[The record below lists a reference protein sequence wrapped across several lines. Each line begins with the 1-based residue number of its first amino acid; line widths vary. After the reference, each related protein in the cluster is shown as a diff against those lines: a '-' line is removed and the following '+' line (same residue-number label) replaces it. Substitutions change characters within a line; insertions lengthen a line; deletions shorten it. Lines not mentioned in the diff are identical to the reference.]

1 MKLRLTAL
9 VLALCL
15 AGLSGCAQSPAPSP
29 SDDPA
34 LILEE
39 AVAQLEAETL
49 TVYGYAMSGQADG
62 SPNVTAENLLPVL
75 RSAMEHQTDE
85 TQMSYHGL
93 WSLELYEGDHNTARR
108 LYLSAGLTENLVELS
123 LQGSEAAIYLD
134 DAELYQLIRTM
145 RDDHTPSNIDQE
157 AYARYQ
163 EVVDGEFDAYFA
175 DADVATRWELTDF
188 YLLHEYAPL
197 GVEVYYAG
205 RAYSSDP
212 PEDILL
218 RLAGGGW
225 VDSQLRLHPVP
236 GGMPVL
242 LVMDGQAKGFCDY
255 DQLPLRP
262 NLKEPPDSREAF
274 LAAAGLA

>member
-9 VLALCL
+9 LLALCL
-15 AGLSGCAQSPAPSP
+15 AGLPGCNQSPAP
-29 SDDPA
+29 DPT

-39 AVAQLEAETL
+39 AVAQLKAESL

-62 SPNVTAENLLPVL
+62 SPNVTAKNLLPIL
-75 RSAMEHQTDE
+75 RSAMEHQVDGE
-85 TQMSYHGL
+85 KIDGISYHGL
-93 WSLELYEGDHNTARR
+93 WSLELYEGDPNTATK
-108 LYLSAGLTENLVELS
+108 LFLFAGLTENLVELS
-123 LQGSEAAIYLD
+123 LQGSETSIYLD
-134 DAELYQLIRTM
+134 DAQLYQLLRTM
-145 RDDHTPSNIDQE
+145 RDNHMAPAIDQE

-163 EVVDGEFDAYFA
+163 DVVDDWFDAYFA

-188 YLLHEYAPL
+188 YLLDEYAPL

-218 RLAGGGW
+218 RLAGGDW
-225 VDSQLRLHPVP
+225 VDSQLRLHPS
-236 GGMPVL
+236 GGDWPAL

-255 DQLPLRP
+255 TQLPLRP

-274 LAAAGLA
+274 LEAAGLA

>member
-9 VLALCL
+9 LLALCL
-15 AGLSGCAQSPAPSP
+15 AGLPGCNQSPAPSQ

-39 AVAQLEAETL
+39 AVAQLKAESL

-62 SPNVTAENLLPVL
+62 SPNVTAKNLLPIL

-93 WSLELYEGDHNTARR
+93 WSLELYEGDPDTATK
-108 LYLSAGLTENLVELS
+108 LSLFAGLTENLVELS

-134 DAELYQLIRTM
+134 DAQLYQLIRTM
-145 RDDHTPSNIDQE
+145 RDNHMQPFIDE
-157 AYARYQ
+157 DAYARYQ
-163 EVVDGEFDAYFA
+163 DVVDSEFDAYFA

-188 YLLHEYAPL
+188 YLLDEYAPL

-218 RLAGGGW
+218 RLAGGDW
-225 VDSQLRLHPVP
+225 VDSQLRLHPS
-236 GGMPVL
+236 GGDWPAL

-255 DQLPLRP
+255 TQLPLRP

-274 LAAAGLA
+274 LEAAGLA